1 MSLSVETM
9 QRIMREVVL
18 DLPHRLKTKE
28 ANEWRRKIA
37 IDIADILRQGYIPD
51 WKPEIDLDDDPE
63 QD

>member
-28 ANEWRRKIA
+28 ANEFRKA
-37 IDIADILRQGYIPD
+37 IERNVADILRQGYIPD

>member
-37 IDIADILRQGYIPD
+37 IDIADIVRRGGIPD
-51 WKPEIDLDDDPE
+51 WPLDFPD
-63 QD
+63 